1 MKKLNFLFKFG
12 TILATICWV
21 LLIFF
26 PAYTT
31 ENKQYIIGVIGILSL
46 LYVYSLKI
54 VKNHDETIYPKGGFT
69 KLEGV
74 INLFKNPRG
83 VLVGWIHFLAFDLMV
98 GLYIKF
104 EAAQMGIPHFLQI
117 PCFILTLMYGP
128 FGLLLFFAVK
138 LIYGQL
144 YL

>member
-1 MKKLNFLFKFG
+1 MKKLNLLFNFG
-12 TILATICWV
+12 TILSIICWF

-26 PAYTT
+26 PTFTT
-31 ENKQYIIGVIGILSL
+31 DNKQYIISAIGILSI

-54 VKNHDETIYPKGGFT
+54 TKNIDDAVYPKGGFT
-69 KLEGV
+69 TLQGV
-74 INLFKNPRG
+74 VNLFKNPRG
-83 VLVGWIHFLAFDLMV
+83 VLVGWVHFLAFDLMV

-104 EAAQMGIPHFLQI
+104 EATQMGISHFLQI

-128 FGLLLFFAVK
+128 FGLLLFFVIK